1 MQTAEQQILE
11 RISISRGNTEPE
23 QSAPT
28 ENTEAVNVSEDAPV
42 EDVVEAG
49 AQANEEVTTEIEEP
63 AETQNEQVTTGNE
76 EEDLY
81 VEYKGR
87 EINLKDIDEW
97 EQGHLR
103 QADYTRKTQE
113 LADSRKDFE
122 AEQEGLNGKQSKL
135 SEQLLTLEA
144 MIAEDELSSE
154 ALTELREYEPEQYI
168 KHLEKQSKR
177 KEFLKEAKVNATPKQ
192 EVNTQDEQAKLVS
205 ANPQWISG
213 GKATEAY
220 TKDMDALTSYYSD
233 NNFTQSQVDAVNG
246 NALIAQAVIEAAR
259 ARTLGKTNAAI
270 EKRVRKAPVSTRPKA
285 QAGNKQNDQIKKV
298 EADLK
303 KFGRNEDFV
312 KLRKL
317 KRQLNN

>member
-1 MQTAEQQILE
+1 MQTAEQSIIE
-11 RISISRGNTEPE
+11 RIKLSRGTTEPE

-28 ENTEAVNVSEDAPV
+28 ENTEVVNVSEDAPV
-42 EDVVEAG
+42 NDVVEPEAI
-49 AQANEEVTTEIEEP
+49 ANEEVTPAIEEP
-63 AETQNEQVTTGNE
+63 AETQTEQATTDNED
-76 EEDLY
+76 EDLY

-122 AEQEGLNGKQSKL
+122 AEQEGFSGKQSKL

-144 MIAEDELSSE
+144 IIAEDELSSE

-177 KEFLKEAKVNATPKQ
+177 KEFLKEAKVNATPKST
-192 EVNTQDEQAKLVS
+192 VNTQDEQAKLVS

-285 QAGNKQNDQIKKV
+285 QAGNKQHDDIKKAKALAV
-298 EADLK
+298 K
-303 KFGRNEDFV
+303 TGKPEDFV
-312 KLRKL
+312 KLRRLQK
-317 KRQLNN
+317 QLNN

>member
-1 MQTAEQQILE
+1 MQTADQEFLQ
-11 RISISRGNTEPE
+11 RIKVSRGNAEPE

-28 ENTEAVNVSEDAPV
+28 ENTEAVNVSEDAPI
-42 EDVVEAG
+42 EEVVETEAI
-49 AQANEEVTTEIEEP
+49 ANEEVTTEIEEP
-63 AETQNEQVTTGNE
+63 AETQNEQATTDNE
-76 EEDLY
+76 DEDLY

-113 LADSRKDFE
+113 LADTRKDFE
-122 AEQEGLNGKQSKL
+122 AEQEGFTSKQSKL

-144 MIAEDELSSE
+144 MIAEDDISDE
-154 ALTELREYEPEQYI
+154 ALTDLREYEPEQYI

-192 EVNTQDEQAKLVS
+192 EVNTQEEQSKLIA
-205 ANPQWISG
+205 ANPQWISE

-220 TKDMDALTSYYSD
+220 TKDMDALSSYYTD
-233 NNFTQSQVDAVNG
+233 NGFTQSQVDAVNG
-246 NALIAQAVIEAAR
+246 NSLIAQAVIQAAR
-259 ARTLGKTNAAI
+259 ASKLGKTNAAI
-270 EKRVRKAPVSTRPKA
+270 EKRVRKAPVSTKPKA
-285 QAGNKQNDQIKKV
+285 QAGNKQHDQIKKV

>member
-1 MQTAEQQILE
+1 MQTADQQIIE
-11 RISISRGNTEPE
+11 RIKLSRGTTEPSTE
-23 QSAPT
+23 APT
-28 ENTEAVNVSEDAPV
+28 ENTEVVNVSEDAPI
-42 EDVVEAG
+42 ETVVEPEVLT
-49 AQANEEVTTEIEEP
+49 NETTTAEIEEP
-63 AETQNEQVTTGNE
+63 AEAQTEQATTDNED
-76 EEDLY
+76 EDLY

-113 LADSRKDFE
+113 LADSRKHFE
-122 AEQEGLNGKQSKL
+122 TEQEGFTGKQSKL

-144 MIAEDELSSE
+144 MIAEDDISDE

-177 KEFLKEAKVNATPKQ
+177 KEFLKEAKVNATPKSTVNVQ
-192 EVNTQDEQAKLVS
+192 EEQSKLIA
-205 ANPQWISG
+205 ANPQWVSS

-220 TKDMDALTSYYSD
+220 TKDMDALTSYYTD
-233 NNFTQSQVDAVNG
+233 NGFSQSQVDAVNS
-246 NALIAQAVIEAAR
+246 NSLIANAVIQAAR
-259 ARTLGKTNAAI
+259 ASKLGKTNAAI
-270 EKRVRKAPVSTRPKA
+270 EKRVRKAPVSTKPKA
-285 QAGNKQNDQIKKV
+285 QAGNKQHDEIKKL
-298 EADLK
+298 ESQLR
-303 KFGRNEDFV
+303 KFGRNDDFV

>member
-11 RISISRGNTEPE
+11 RISMSRGTTEPE

-28 ENTEAVNVSEDAPV
+28 ENTEVVNVSEDAPV
-42 EDVVEAG
+42 NDVVETEAI
-49 AQANEEVTTEIEEP
+49 ANEEVTPAIEEP
-63 AETQNEQVTTGNE
+63 AEAQIEQATTDNED
-76 EEDLY
+76 EDLY

-122 AEQEGLNGKQSKL
+122 AEQEGLTGKQSKL
-135 SEQLLTLEA
+135 SEQLLILEA
-144 MIAEDELSSE
+144 MIAEDDLSSE
-154 ALTELREYEPEQYI
+154 ALTDLREYEPEQYI

-177 KEFLKEAKVNATPKQ
+177 KEFLKEAKVSATPKSTVNAQ
-192 EVNTQDEQAKLVS
+192 EEQATLIK
-205 ANPQWISG
+205 ANPQWLNN

-220 TKDMDALTSYYSD
+220 TKDMDALSSYYTD
-233 NNFTQSQVDAVNG
+233 NGFTQDQVNAVNG

-259 ARTLGKTNAAI
+259 AKTLGKTNAAI

-285 QAGNKQNDQIKKV
+285 QAGNKQHDEIKRI
-298 EADLK
+298 EAELK
-303 KFGRNEDFV
+303 RTGDAQLFV

-317 KRQLNN
+317 RKQLNN